1 MEKVMEFCKRNS
13 GCKGASIELCDSLEL
28 VYRRK
33 SDGVSIYLCPRCG
46 SSVSVICGDKDDDFL
61 QIAIEE
67 LGESDV

>member
-1 MEKVMEFCKRNS
+1 MDKIMEFCKRDS

-33 SDGVSIYLCPRCG
+33 SDGVSIYSCSRCG
-46 SSVSVICGDKDDDFL
+46 SSVSVISGDEDDGFL